1 MSLLAGVGKRWD
13 CCVSRPVSDVPANKT
28 IPAAENYASL
38 RWNPAA
44 CFRFWGDLQGLSCEA
59 GETPAT
65 PAKAQRQRVWREK
78 DERQSERAFPLRGE
92 AKEASP
98 ARTRGKQSARLSAV
112 HVPQPQRG
120 VSDRSPNPLHYNE
133 RKAIMSENRKRNQTL
148 SIRLTPAEKDA
159 IVKQA
164 AKARM
169 SLTDY
174 ILTSALVTEIHVAED
189 TRPLITEL
197 KRIGNNLNQIS
208 TKINVGAFQSYNFQE
223 VIDQQKLI
231 YEELYRIGRGGVTWQ
246 P

>member
-1 MSLLAGVGKRWD
+1 
-13 CCVSRPVSDVPANKT
+13 
-28 IPAAENYASL
+28 
-38 RWNPAA
+38 
-44 CFRFWGDLQGLSCEA
+44 
-59 GETPAT
+59 
-65 PAKAQRQRVWREK
+65 
-78 DERQSERAFPLRGE
+78 
-92 AKEASP
+92 
-98 ARTRGKQSARLSAV
+98 
-112 HVPQPQRG
+112 
-120 VSDRSPNPLHYNE
+120 
-133 RKAIMSENRKRNQTL
+133 MSENRKRNQTL
-148 SIRLTPAEKDA
+148 SIRLTAAEKDA

-223 VIDQQKLI
+223 VIDLQKSI